1 MIVTPESA
9 TPRCTCTVD
18 LISKVMRP
26 YLFRVVVT
34 GEYPHAYRE
43 VFTVSAPD
51 ENSAAI
57 KGMEVFCRMY
67 GREFPDGVVSAAPK
81 ARLA

>member
-1 MIVTPESA
+1 MLLTPELA

-26 YLFRVVVT
+26 YLFRVTVV
-34 GEYPHAYRE
+34 GEFPHAHRE
-43 VFTVSAPD
+43 VYVIAADSD
-51 ENSAAI
+51 DSAALR
-57 KGMEVFCRMY
+57 GMELFVETY
-67 GREFPDGVVSAAPK
+67 GRKMPDGVVSAAPK